1 MSYFK
6 QTNQEVNKVYK
17 TNKLEIFKPIV
28 GNRPTNPMHIR
39 RLSSSIKQNGLLQ
52 NPIIVNEKMQV
63 IDGQH
68 RLSAAKLAGS
78 SIYYIIAKGY
88 NLKDV
93 QTLNLNQKNWN
104 KKDFMDGYAA
114 MGIESYIKLKDFI
127 NYNKVFN
134 IRDCIALCSNSTT
147 DRSSDLTNKYRVS
160 RKKPVN
166 VKEIFEE
173 GTWKGKDFKLAQENA
188 DKLKMIQPYYDGY
201 RRSTFIGTILQLLK
215 NDNFN
220 FIQFLDKLK
229 FQKNKLQDCTSVSQ
243 YKLLIEDIYNYKS
256 REKVNLRY

>member
-1 MSYFK
+1 MSYFN

-28 GNRPTNPMHIR
+28 GNRPTNPMHIK

-68 RLSAAKLAGS
+68 RLSAAKLANS
-78 SIYYIIAKGY
+78 YIYYIIAKGY

-114 MGIESYIKLKDFI
+114 MGIESYIKLKDFV

-243 YKLLIEDIYNYKS
+243 YKLLIEDIYNYKR

>member
-1 MSYFK
+1 MSYFN

-68 RLSAAKLAGS
+68 RLSAAKLADS

-114 MGIESYIKLKDFI
+114 MGIESYVKLKDFV

-134 IRDCIALCSNSTT
+134 ITDCIALCSNGAASK
-147 DRSSDLTNKYRVS
+147 SSSLSNKYRPS
-160 RKKPVN
+160 LKKPIN
-166 VKEIFEE
+166 LKEVFEE

-188 DKLKMIQPYYDGY
+188 DKLKMIKTYYDGY
-201 RRSTFIGTILQLLK
+201 RRSTFIGTMLQLLK

-229 FQKNKLQDCTSVSQ
+229 FQKNKLQDSTSVSQ
-243 YKLLIEDIYNYKS
+243 YKLLIEDIYNYKR

>member
-1 MSYFK
+1 MSYFN

-28 GNRPTNPMHIR
+28 GNRPTNPMHIK

-68 RLSAAKLAGS
+68 RLSAAKLANS
-78 SIYYIIAKGY
+78 FIYYIIAKGY
-88 NLKDV
+88 DLKDV

-173 GTWKGKDFKLAQENA
+173 GTWIGKDFKLAQENA
-188 DKLKMIQPYYDGY
+188 NKLKMIQPYYDGY
-201 RRSTFIGTILQLLK
+201 RRSTFIGTILQLFK

-220 FIQFLDKLK
+220 FMQFLDKLK

>member
-1 MSYFK
+1 MSYFN

-28 GNRPTNPMHIR
+28 GNRPTNPMHIK
-39 RLSSSIKQNGLLQ
+39 RLSASIKQNGLLQ

-68 RLSAAKLAGS
+68 RLSAAKLADS
-78 SIYYIIAKGY
+78 FIYYIIAKGY
-88 NLKDV
+88 DLKDV

-114 MGIESYIKLKDFI
+114 MGIESYVKLKDFV

-147 DRSSDLTNKYRVS
+147 DRSSDLSNKYRLGS
-160 RKKPVN
+160 KNTVN

-173 GTWKGKDFKLAQENA
+173 GTWKGKDFKLAQANA

-229 FQKNKLQDCTSVSQ
+229 FQKTKLQDSTSVSQ
-243 YKLLIEDIYNYKS
+243 YKLLIEDIYNYKR

>member
-1 MSYFK
+1 MSYFN

-68 RLSAAKLAGS
+68 RLSAAKLADS

-114 MGIESYIKLKDFI
+114 MGIESYVKLKDFV

-134 IRDCIALCSNSTT
+134 ITDCIALCSNGAASK
-147 DRSSDLTNKYRVS
+147 SSSLSNKYRPS
-160 RKKPVN
+160 LKKPIN
-166 VKEIFEE
+166 LKEVFEE

-188 DKLKMIQPYYDGY
+188 DKLKMIKPYYDGY
-201 RRSTFIGTILQLLK
+201 RRSTFIGTMLQLLK

-229 FQKNKLQDCTSVSQ
+229 FQKNKLQDSTSVSQ
-243 YKLLIEDIYNYKS
+243 YKLLIEDIYNYKR

>member
-1 MSYFK
+1 MSYFN

-28 GNRPTNPMHIR
+28 GNRPTNPMHIK

-68 RLSAAKLAGS
+68 RLSAAKLANS
-78 SIYYIIAKGY
+78 YIYYIIAKGY

-243 YKLLIEDIYNYKS
+243 YKLLIEDIYNYKR

>member
-1 MSYFK
+1 MSYFN

-28 GNRPTNPMHIR
+28 GNRPTNPMHIK
-39 RLSSSIKQNGLLQ
+39 RLSASIKQNGLLQ

-68 RLSAAKLAGS
+68 RLSAAKLADS

-104 KKDFMDGYAA
+104 KKDFMDGYAS
-114 MGIESYIKLKDFI
+114 MGIESYVKLKDFI

-134 IRDCIALCSNSTT
+134 ISDCIALCSNGAAIK
-147 DRSSDLTNKYRVS
+147 SSSLSNKYRPS
-160 RKKPVN
+160 LKKPIN
-166 VKEIFEE
+166 LKEVFEE

-201 RRSTFIGTILQLLK
+201 RRSTFIGTMLQLLK

-243 YKLLIEDIYNYKS
+243 YKLLIEDIYNYKR